1 MAEAGEVLR
10 LPDRVDAGTAGALWR
25 EWSPRAARIAAIDFA
40 AVSAIDSAG
49 VALVRSLAE
58 LARRAGAASPELR
71 ATPPRYRQLCLAHRI
86 EPGTN

>member
-10 LPDRVDAGTAGALWR
+10 LPARVDAGTAAVLWR
-25 EWSPRAARIAAIDFA
+25 EWSPRAARIATIDFA
-40 AVSAIDSAG
+40 AVTAIDSAG
-49 VALVRSLAE
+49 VALVRSLGA

-86 EPGTN
+86 EPGSN